1 MAGCNNSDSKKEDKH
16 VNVKITWLDNSDN
29 ENEFIVSRRF
39 ADEAEFIILDYLP
52 ENTVD
57 YIDKDIDNSYKY
69 CYKITSSNDAGQSD
83 SEEACT
89 N

>member
-1 MAGCNNSDSKKEDKH
+1 MGCNSSDSKKEDKP
-16 VNVKITWLDNSDN
+16 VNVKITWFDNSDN
-29 ENEFIVSRRF
+29 EDEFIVSRRF
-39 ADEAEFIILDYLP
+39 ADEVEFTILDYLP

-69 CYKITSSNDAGQSD
+69 CYKITASNDAGQSD
-83 SEEACT
+83 SEKACT